1 MRLRPFIAL
10 TIACAAALNPFA
22 NTSAQQ
28 EETNPAQAL
37 RQLHAAE
44 IHAHISHVVIV
55 VQENRSVDNFFMG
68 LPGADTVQQGMTS
81 NGPVPLHP
89 VDLDFPAD
97 IDHQHKAFVAQ
108 YDDGKMDGWTRAD
121 TLPRQAATFPYA
133 YVPEREIRPY
143 WEMAQR
149 WTFADRMF
157 QSNTGP
163 SFPAHLYLVAGESAF
178 AANNPNKIETSQYA
192 WGCDSPRGATVSVI
206 DPDGLEVPGPFPCFN
221 FRTLAD
227 VMDERGVSWR
237 YYAPGIHQ
245 LGFIWSAF
253 DAIRHIRYGGAWS
266 NIVSPETRVIT
277 DARAGNLP
285 AVTWVVPTARN
296 SDHPFPWLKTASDI
310 TVRGQY
316 GPEWVRSIVNAIG
329 EGPNWNSTAIFVVWD
344 DWGGWYDHVAPPVL
358 DRMGLGFRV
367 PFIVISPY
375 ARRGYVSHVQ
385 HEFGSILRFAEDA
398 FNLPS
403 LDTTDA
409 RSDALYDCF
418 NFSKA
423 PDPFEPVTS
432 GRRISLTFDPVP
444 DSQPA
449 DTDF

>member
-1 MRLRPFIAL
+1 MRFRHFVAL
-10 TIACAAALNPFA
+10 TIVCAAALNPLPK
-22 NTSAQQ
+22 TSAQQ
-28 EETNPAQAL
+28 GETNPGQAI

-44 IHAHISHVVIV
+44 IHAHISHIVIV

-68 LPGADTVQQGMTS
+68 LPGADTVQRGMTP
-81 NGPVPLHP
+81 NGEVALHP
-89 VDLDFPAD
+89 VDLAFPVD
-97 IDHQHKAFVAQ
+97 IDHQHRAFVAE
-108 YDDGKMDGWTRAD
+108 YDDGKMDGWTRAV
-121 TLPRQAATFPYA
+121 TLPRQAPTFPYA

-149 WTFADRMF
+149 WTFGDRMF

-163 SFPAHLYLVAGESAF
+163 SFPAHLYLISGEAAF
-178 AANNPNKIETSQYA
+178 AANNPNKIETSQFA
-192 WGCDSPRGATVSVI
+192 WGCDSPPDATVSVI
-206 DPDGLEVPGPFPCFN
+206 DRDGQEVPGPFPCYN

-253 DAIRHIRYGGAWS
+253 DAIRHIRYGAGWS
-266 NIVSPETRVIT
+266 NVVSPETRVIA

-285 AVTWVVPTARN
+285 AVSWVVPSARN
-296 SDHPFPWLKTASDI
+296 SDHPFPRLKTSSDVA
-310 TVRGQY
+310 VRGQY
-316 GPEWVRSIVNAIG
+316 GPEWVSSIVNAVG
-329 EGPNWNSTAIFVVWD
+329 QGPDWNSTAIFVVWD
-344 DWGGWYDHVAPPVL
+344 DWGGWYDHVSPPIL

-367 PFIVISPY
+367 PLIVISPY

-398 FNLPS
+398 FALPS

-418 NFSKA
+418 DFTKPA
-423 PDPFEPVTS
+423 DPFERVTS
-432 GRRISLTFDPVP
+432 GHAVSYTLDSPL

>member
-1 MRLRPFIAL
+1 MRIRPFVAL
-10 TIACAAALNPFA
+10 TIAFAALLNPLQK
-22 NTSAQQ
+22 TSAQP
-28 EETNPAQAL
+28 EESNPAQAI

-68 LPGADTVQQGMTS
+68 LPGADTVQQGMTP
-81 NGPVPLHP
+81 NGPVPMHP

-97 IDHQHKAFVAQ
+97 VDHQHKAFVAEYNQ
-108 YDDGKMDGWTRAD
+108 GKMDGWTHAD
-121 TLPRQAATFPYA
+121 TLPRQAPTFPYA

-149 WTFADRMF
+149 WTFGDRMF

-163 SFPAHLYLVAGESAF
+163 SFPAHLYLIAGESAF
-178 AANNPNKIETSQYA
+178 AANNPNQIETSRYA
-192 WGCDSPRGATVSVI
+192 WGCDSPPDATVSLI
-206 DPDGLEVPGPFPCFN
+206 DRDGQEVPGPYPCFN

-227 VMDERGVSWR
+227 VMDQRGVSWR
-237 YYAPGIHQ
+237 YYAPGMNK

-253 DAIRHIRYGGAWS
+253 DAIRHIRYGADWA
-266 NIVSPETRVIT
+266 NVVSPETRIIA

-285 AVTWVVPTARN
+285 AVSWVTPTARN
-296 SDHPFPWLKTASDI
+296 SDHPFPRRGNARDI
-310 TVRGQY
+310 AVQGQY
-316 GPEWVRSIVNAIG
+316 GPEWVRSVVNAIG
-329 EGPNWNSTAIFVVWD
+329 EGPDWNSTAIFVVWD
-344 DWGGWYDHVAPPVL
+344 DWGGWYDHVAPPIL

-367 PFIVISPY
+367 PLIVISPY

-385 HEFGSILRFAEDA
+385 HEFGSLLRFAEDA
-398 FNLPS
+398 FALPS

-418 NFSKA
+418 NFTKA
-423 PDPFEPVTS
+423 PDRFERVTS
-432 GRRISLTFDPVP
+432 GRTVSFTVDSAP